1 VIYGL
6 QRIRP
11 IQGLTKIDAAA
22 MAALSKENHAKIK
35 ILDVRDQNDYYSGH
49 IEGAISISLGR
60 LPYVKKTEL
69 HVEDEIVII
78 ADSRYQSRKAARLL
92 QQEGYQHLFY
102 LESGMEAYRN
112 LKEMPQRICFFK
124 SCK

>member
-1 VIYGL
+1 MIYGI

-22 MAALSKENHAKIK
+22 LAALNKENHAKIK

-49 IEGAISISLGR
+49 IKGSISISLGR
-60 LPYVKKTEL
+60 LPYVKKTGL
-69 HVEDEIVII
+69 YVEDKIVII
-78 ADSRYQSRKAARLL
+78 ADSKYQCRKAARLL
-92 QQEGYQHLFY
+92 QKEGYHHLFY
-102 LESGMEAYRN
+102 LENGMDAYRN
-112 LKEMPQRICFFK
+112 FEEMPQSLCFLR